1 MQKEKLE
8 TRKKY
13 WLQQGTQKVLT
24 RVEGVDLKM
33 DFEKGENID
42 AKTLEL
48 NDIGTISLTLAQ
60 SIFSEPYKKN
70 NALGSFIL
78 IDQKTFNT
86 AGVGFI
92 S

>member
-1 MQKEKLE
+1 
-8 TRKKY
+8 
-13 WLQQGTQKVLT
+13 
-24 RVEGVDLKM
+24 M

>member
-24 RVEGVDLKM
+24 MVEGVDLKM

-42 AKTLEL
+42 AKTL
-48 NDIGTISLTLAQ
+48 
-60 SIFSEPYKKN
+60 
-70 NALGSFIL
+70 
-78 IDQKTFNT
+78 
-86 AGVGFI
+86 
-92 S
+92 

>member
-1 MQKEKLE
+1 M
-8 TRKKY
+8 
-13 WLQQGTQKVLT
+13 QQGTQKVLT